1 MYLFVL
7 IHIVLSAPVPYV
19 DHMQV
24 ISFHQSASECQKV
37 HNEKMAEI
45 TADNPLPTGVNL
57 GCVPLNGRTT

>member
-24 ISFHQSASECQKV
+24 ISFHQSAMECQKV
-37 HNEKMAEI
+37 HTAKVAEMR
-45 TADNPLPTGVNL
+45 ADNPLPKGVNL
-57 GCVPLNGRTT
+57 GCVPLNGKTT

>member
-1 MYLFVL
+1 
-7 IHIVLSAPVPYV
+7 
-19 DHMQV
+19 MQV

-57 GCVPLNGRTT
+57 GCVPLNGQPV

>member
-24 ISFHQSASECQKV
+24 ISFHQSAMECKKV
-37 HNEKMAEI
+37 HDTTLEDLK
-45 TADNPLPTGVNL
+45 DGNPLPDGVNL
-57 GCVPLNGRTT
+57 GCVPLNGKTT